1 MLDDPLLAPGAA
13 PHQRQTAG
21 LSDRTAA
28 PSSPRSDSAA
38 MSTAASEVFY
48 QKRIPIHPRSVK
60 GTFRNLKYGILILAY
75 SVYYLLP
82 WARWDRGPGIPD
94 QAVLFD
100 IPGRHYYLF
109 GLTMEPQDVVWI
121 GGFLVVAAMLLFF
134 VTGIAGRVF
143 CGYFCFQTL
152 WTDVFILLERLIQGE
167 RPARIRL
174 HQARWSGEKLLKLGA
189 TYGAWLLVA
198 FLTGLTFTLYW
209 GNAPEL
215 IVAMVRGEA
224 PFAAYATT
232 LFLTATTFVMAG
244 LAREQVCT
252 YMCPYARFQSA
263 MFDRDTLI
271 IAYDERRGEATQGR
285 HKIGKGLKTREERQA
300 RGIGDCV
307 DCGYC
312 VQVCPTGIDIRNGL
326 QLQCVSCALCID
338 ACNAI
343 MDNLKWPRGLIGYT
357 SDNAQQGKPTRII
370 KPKTI
375 GYGVILLAAMSLLG
389 WSIAHQTPYNATV
402 SQVRQPLYATLS
414 DGRIQNSYEIKLNN
428 KTTRRLTLRA
438 ALDGLPGAELG
449 LDGLDHIVL
458 APQQRLQ
465 FMARVRLASGALK
478 GQQHFTFVIS
488 PEAGTEGETIRR
500 PSVFYLP
507 E

>member
-1 MLDDPLLAPGAA
+1 MVQEA
-13 PHQRQTAG
+13 T
-21 LSDRTAA
+21 
-28 PSSPRSDSAA
+28 
-38 MSTAASEVFY
+38 EVLY
-48 QKRIPIHPRSVK
+48 QKRIPIFPRSVK
-60 GTFRNLKYGILILAY
+60 GTFRSLKYGILILAY
-75 SVYYLLP
+75 GIYFLLP
-82 WARWDRGPGIPD
+82 WVRWERPNAPH

-100 IPGRHYYLF
+100 IPGRHFYIFDLA
-109 GLTMEPQDVVWI
+109 MEPQDVVWI
-121 GGFLVVAAMLLFF
+121 GGILVIAAMLLFF

-152 WTDVFILLERLIQGE
+152 WTDIFILIERLIQGE

-174 HQARWSGEKLLKLGA
+174 AQSPWSAAKLGKLGA
-189 TYGAWLLVA
+189 TWGLWLLVA
-198 FLTGLTFTLYW
+198 FWTGLTFTLYW

-215 IVAMVRGEA
+215 IMAMARGEA
-224 PFAAYATT
+224 PFPAYATT

-271 IAYDERRGEATQGR
+271 IAYDERRGESR
-285 HKIGKGLKTREERQA
+285 HKPARNLKTREERQA
-300 RGIGDCV
+300 QGMGDCV

-326 QLQCVSCALCID
+326 QLQCISCALCID
-338 ACNAI
+338 ACNTI
-343 MDNLKWPRGLIGYT
+343 MNSLGWPRGLINYT
-357 SDNAQQGKPTRII
+357 SDNAQQGKPIRIV

-375 GYGVILLAAMSLLG
+375 GYGVILLTAIAVLG
-389 WSIAHQTPYNATV
+389 WSIAHQVSYNATV
-402 SQVRQPLYATLS
+402 EQIRQPLYALLS

-428 KTTRRLTLRA
+428 RVPRPLTVRIGLEE
-438 ALDGLPGAELG
+438 LPGAELDLGG
-449 LDGLDHIVL
+449 LEQITLEPQERLQVL
-458 APQQRLQ
+458 AK
-465 FMARVRLASGALK
+465 VRLAPAGKK
-478 GQQHFTFVIS
+478 GQQHFQFVIT
-488 PEAGTEGETIRR
+488 PVAGVQAEPAHR

>member
-1 MLDDPLLAPGAA
+1 
-13 PHQRQTAG
+13 
-21 LSDRTAA
+21 
-28 PSSPRSDSAA
+28 
-38 MSTAASEVFY
+38 MSEAASEVFY
-48 QKRIPIHPRSVK
+48 QKRIPIYPRSVK
-60 GTFRNLKYGILILAY
+60 GAFRTVKYGILILAY
-75 SVYYLLP
+75 SIYYLLP
-82 WARWDRGPGIPD
+82 WVRWERAPGIPD

-109 GLTMEPQDVVWI
+109 GLTMEPQDVIWI
-121 GGFLVVAAMLLFF
+121 GGLLVVAAMLLFF

-152 WTDVFILLERLIQGE
+152 WTDVFILIERLIQGE

-174 HQARWSGEKLLKLGA
+174 YQAPWRGGKLLRMAA

-198 FLTGLTFTLYW
+198 LLTGLTFTLYW

-215 IVAMVRGEA
+215 IVAMARGAA
-224 PFAAYATT
+224 PFPAYAAT

-271 IAYDERRGEATQGR
+271 IAYDERRGEGDRGR
-285 HKIGKGLKTREERQA
+285 HKIGKGMKSREQRQA
-300 RGIGDCV
+300 QGMGDCV

-326 QLQCVSCALCID
+326 QLQCISCALCID
-338 ACNAI
+338 ACDAI
-343 MDNLKWPRGLIGYT
+343 MDNLKWPRGLIKYT
-357 SDNAQQGKPTRII
+357 SDDAQQGKPTRIV

-375 GYGVILLAAMSLLG
+375 GYGVILCAAMALLG

-402 SQVRQPLYATLS
+402 VQVRQPLYATLS

-428 KTTRRLTLRA
+428 KTTHTLALRA
-438 ALDGLPGAELG
+438 GLEDLPGAELS
-449 LDGLDHIVL
+449 LDGLERIML
-458 APQQRLQ
+458 EPQQRLRM
-465 FMARVRLASGALK
+465 MARIRMLPGGLA
-478 GQQHFTFVIS
+478 GQQHFIFVIT
-488 PEAGTEGETIRR
+488 PEAGTEVPAIRR